1 MWGQEMERSPALAAT
16 VEFMK
21 DGEAGMA
28 IVSKL
33 DFVEIDIDEEGEPIK
48 SCVLVEAE
56 TPAKEDRGIKLKPN
70 EQTYLN
76 ILIGVSGT
84 LSTEEWNERAKGAG
98 LGLKRRAD
106 LHDYRESLR
115 RNGLVYEGP
124 NGWGIISK

>member
-76 ILIGVSGT
+76 ILIGV
-84 LSTEEWNERAKGAG
+84 ERNTIDRGM
-98 LGLKRRAD
+98 
-106 LHDYRESLR
+106 E
-115 RNGLVYEGP
+115 
-124 NGWGIISK
+124 